1 MSQIIISNIVM
12 DIIGQLIK
20 LTPEFRGKWRLI
32 RYWMNHQNDNTVKLR
47 VLPGGEK
54 VYCHLCIPYE
64 SMVYLERE
72 EQTDLKLLTKLL
84 EPGQTFVDC
93 GANIGIW
100 SLVAASRVGVEPS
113 GKVYSF
119 EPNPLTFKKLSEN
132 VSLAKFK
139 KNINL
144 IASAVGNEEKSVLF
158 HCDAAHNISHIV
170 DSSNESSITVS
181 VVTLDSIFNPH
192 SLETNIVHGI
202 KIDVE
207 GFEMKCLQGCEG
219 TLKRYNPWLCV
230 EFNTLLAKVNKLS
243 DWEVHHYLSELGY
256 VCRKF
261 EDALD
266 SSTTS
271 ILPDTWETTG
281 YCNLYYSIK

>member
-12 DIIGQLIK
+12 DIIGQFIK

-47 VLPGGEK
+47 ILPGGEK
-54 VYCHLCIPYE
+54 VFCHLGVPYE
-64 SMVYLERE
+64 SMVWLERE
-72 EQTDLKLLTKLL
+72 EQTDLRLLTKLL

-100 SLVAASRVGVEPS
+100 TLVAASAVKPL
-113 GKVYSF
+113 GKIYAF
-119 EPNPLTFKKLSEN
+119 EPNPSTFKKLSDN
-132 VSLAKFK
+132 VSLSQLE

-144 IASAVGNEEKSVLF
+144 IAAAAGNQEKSLLF
-158 HCDAAHNISHIV
+158 HCDAAHNISHII
-170 DSSNESSITVS
+170 DSPNEYSITVS
-181 VVTLDSIFNPH
+181 VVTIDSI
-192 SLETNIVHGI
+192 LEENIVHGI

-207 GFEMKCLQGCEG
+207 GFELECLQGSEAI
-219 TLKRYNPWLCV
+219 LKRYHPWLCV
-230 EFNTLLAKVNKLS
+230 EFNTQLAKVNKLS
-243 DWEVHHYLSELGY
+243 DWEVHHYLKALGY

-266 SSTTS
+266 SNTKS
-271 ILPDTWETTG
+271 ILSDNWETTG
-281 YCNLYYSIK
+281 YCNLYYAIK